1 MCSPEAMHKLLTVGV
16 VSPDKSMVELIPT
29 ALAVVAATL
38 IGAALLAMTVGNL
51 RAAGFSF
58 LCASLV
64 IYFRETRFTQGG
76 R

>member
-1 MCSPEAMHKLLTVGV
+1 MHKLLGVGV
-16 VSPDKSMVELIPT
+16 DSTDESMVELIPT
-29 ALAVVAATL
+29 ALAVVAAGL

-64 IYFRETRFTQGG
+64 IYFRETRYVG
-76 R
+76 RGA